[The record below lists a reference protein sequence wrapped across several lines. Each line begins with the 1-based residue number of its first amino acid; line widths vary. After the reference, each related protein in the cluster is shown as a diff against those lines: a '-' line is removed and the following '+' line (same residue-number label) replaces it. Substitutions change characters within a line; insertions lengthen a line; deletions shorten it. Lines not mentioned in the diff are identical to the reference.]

1 LVGGQPS
8 DYDHDLVRPAP
19 GSEVMKARILL
30 IDDSEAQSN
39 QIKAALERL
48 GYEVARASSG
58 MMGLQLARTTAPDLV
73 LLDVVMADIDG
84 FAVCR
89 WLKMNAET
97 RDIPVIMLTV
107 RTALADRVEG
117 LNIGADDYLAKPFED
132 EELEARIFAA
142 LRVKAAHTELR
153 ERNQQ
158 LESMLHSVEAL
169 ASTDALTGLYNRRR
183 FADVL
188 KREFAVTKRY
198 RNTLSCLLLDLDH
211 FKQIN
216 DRFGHDAGDQVLKEV
231 ARRITGSLREV
242 DLAAR
247 YGGEEFVV
255 LLPHTSKADA
265 RIVAERLLKNVSKQE
280 FNFGKAVLTVTTSIG
295 VAGNSDVLSE
305 NAEELVKAADIALYE
320 AKNAGRNRVVMYST
334 ANDERTVGSQNSL
347 PAPGM
352 AFPASL
358 PPAGPFAVSLPHG
371 VPSLPPTPADDSSQA
386 TKPRR

>member
-1 LVGGQPS
+1 MPLPLAVDGLSLFRDQS
-8 DYDHDLVRPAP
+8 
-19 GSEVMKARILL
+19 MKANLLL

-39 QIKAALERL
+39 KIKEALERL
-48 GYEVARASSG
+48 GYRVTIASSG
-58 MMGLQLARTTAPDLV
+58 VEGLRLARQTSPDLV

-142 LRVKAAHTELR
+142 LRVKAAHSELR
-153 ERNQQ
+153 DRNQQ

-169 ASTDALTGLYNRRR
+169 ASTDALTGLFNRRR

-188 KREFAVTKRY
+188 RREFAVTRRY
-198 RNTLSCLLLDLDH
+198 KNTLSCLLLDLDH

-255 LLPHTSKADA
+255 LLPHTSKGDA
-265 RIVAERLLKNVSKQE
+265 RIVAERLLKNVRKQD
-280 FNFGKAVLTVTTSIG
+280 FTFGGEVVTVTASIG
-295 VAGNSDVLSE
+295 CAGNSDVESANPE
-305 NAEELVKAADIALYE
+305 DLVKAADIALYG
-320 AKNAGRNRVVMYST
+320 AKKNGRNCIVMYSN
-334 ANDERTVGSQNSL
+334 AGEERTVGSAQSL
-347 PAPGM
+347 PAPAM
-352 AFPASL
+352 PFPASL
-358 PPAGPFAVSLPHG
+358 PAPMGPFSVAMPGEVGLPTALSPLPEE
-371 VPSLPPTPADDSSQA
+371 PSPAR
-386 TKPRR
+386 TK

>member
-1 LVGGQPS
+1 
-8 DYDHDLVRPAP
+8 
-19 GSEVMKARILL
+19 MKANLLL

-39 QIKAALERL
+39 KIREALERL
-48 GYEVARASSG
+48 GYRVTLAASG
-58 MMGLQLARTTAPDLV
+58 VEGLQLARKTLPDLV

-132 EELEARIFAA
+132 QELEARIFAA
-142 LRVKAAHTELR
+142 LRVKAAHAELR

-169 ASTDALTGLYNRRR
+169 ASTDALTGLFNRRR

-188 KREFAVTKRY
+188 RREFAVTKRY
-198 RNTLSCLLLDLDH
+198 KNTLSCLLLDLDH

-247 YGGEEFVV
+247 YGGEEFVI
-255 LLPHTSKADA
+255 LLPHTSKGDA
-265 RIVAERLLKNVSKQE
+265 QIVAERLLKNVRKQQFTFDGE
-280 FNFGKAVLTVTTSIG
+280 VVTVTVSIG
-295 VAGNSDVLSE
+295 CAGNSDVQSSNPE
-305 NAEELVKAADIALYE
+305 DLVKAADIALYE
-320 AKNAGRNRVVMYST
+320 AKNNGRNRLAMYSS
-334 ANDERTVGSQNSL
+334 AGEERTVGSAHSL
-347 PAPGM
+347 PAP
-352 AFPASL
+352 ALPFPASI
-358 PPAGPFAVSLPHG
+358 PAPAGPFSISMPTADVR
-371 VPSLPPTPADDSSQA
+371 PPATPATSTD
-386 TKPRR
+386 TVPGPGRKK

>member
-1 LVGGQPS
+1 
-8 DYDHDLVRPAP
+8 
-19 GSEVMKARILL
+19 MKANLLL

-39 QIKAALERL
+39 KIKEALERL
-48 GYEVARASSG
+48 GYRVTVAYSG
-58 MMGLQLARTTAPDLV
+58 VEGLRLARKTSPDLV

-132 EELEARIFAA
+132 QELEARIFAA
-142 LRVKAAHTELR
+142 LRVKAAHSELR
-153 ERNQQ
+153 DRNQQ

-169 ASTDALTGLYNRRR
+169 ASTDALTGLFNRRR

-188 KREFAVTKRY
+188 RREFAVTKRY
-198 RNTLSCLLLDLDH
+198 KNTLSCLLLDLDH

-255 LLPHTSKADA
+255 LLPHTSKGDA
-265 RIVAERLLKNVSKQE
+265 RIVAERLLKNVRKQD
-280 FNFGKAVLTVTTSIG
+280 FTFGGEVVTVTASIG
-295 VAGNSDVLSE
+295 CAGNSDVESSNPE
-305 NAEELVKAADIALYE
+305 DLVKAADVALYG
-320 AKNAGRNRVVMYST
+320 AKKNGRNCIVMYSN
-334 ANDERTVGSQNSL
+334 AGEERAVGSAQSL
-347 PAPGM
+347 PAPSM
-352 AFPASL
+352 PFPASM
-358 PPAGPFAVSLPHG
+358 PAPAGPFSV
-371 VPSLPPTPADDSSQA
+371 TMPADVGLPTIVSQV
-386 TKPRR
+386 PEEPSPERRK

>member
-1 LVGGQPS
+1 
-8 DYDHDLVRPAP
+8 
-19 GSEVMKARILL
+19 MKAKLLL
-30 IDDSEAQSN
+30 IDDSEAQSS
-39 QIKAALERL
+39 QITGALQRL
-48 GYEVARASSG
+48 GYQVNRAASG
-58 MMGLQLARTTAPDLV
+58 VEGLQLARTTSPDLV
-73 LLDVVMADIDG
+73 LLDVVMPDIDG

-107 RTALADRVEG
+107 RTAVADRVEG

-153 ERNQQ
+153 GRNQE

-169 ASTDALTGLYNRRR
+169 ASTDALTGLFNRRR

-216 DRFGHDAGDQVLKEV
+216 DQFGHDAGDQVLKEV

-247 YGGEEFVV
+247 YGGEEFVI
-255 LLPHTSKADA
+255 LLPHTSKGDA
-265 RIVAERLLKNVSKQE
+265 RIVAERLLKNVRKQE
-280 FNFGKAVLTVTTSIG
+280 FNFGGALLTVTTSIG
-295 VAGNSDVLSE
+295 CAGNSDVLSD
-305 NAEELVKAADIALYE
+305 NAEDLVKAADIALYE
-320 AKNAGRNRVVMYST
+320 AKNGGRNRVVMYSV
-334 ANDERTVGSQNSL
+334 ANEERTVGSKNSIS
-347 PAPGM
+347 PAMP
-352 AFPASL
+352 FPASM
-358 PPAGPFAVSLPHG
+358 PAPAGPFSVSMPAGVRLPG
-371 VPSLPPTPADDSSQA
+371 PASISGAEEPQESADS
-386 TKPRR
+386 TKPDA